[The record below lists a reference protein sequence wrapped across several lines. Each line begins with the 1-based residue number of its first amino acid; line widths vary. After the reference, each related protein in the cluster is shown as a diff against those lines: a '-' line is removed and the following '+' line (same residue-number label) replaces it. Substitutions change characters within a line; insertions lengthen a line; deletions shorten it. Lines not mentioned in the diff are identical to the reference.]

1 LLLDFDDLGIRLDNS
16 EAIAFG
22 PTLPDGRQSLIVAS
36 DNNFN
41 DNQITQFLAFG
52 LDLDTIQ
59 SPTAIVETTSEIN
72 GTQGADQLI
81 GTIDADLINGF
92 DGNDTIAGGLGN
104 DILFGGDGDDI
115 LRGDSNSKS
124 AGGKAGGDDIIY
136 GGSGSDR
143 IGGKSGNDSLYG
155 GRGDD
160 QLWGDA
166 GDDLLSGGLGN
177 DTLTGDNFSNGSG
190 SDTFVLEIGEGTDTI
205 TDFELGTDLIGLGNG
220 LSFGDVSITSD
231 SNNSLINVG
240 DETLAVVLGVTTLA
254 ERDLVIL

>member
-1 LLLDFDDLGIRLDNS
+1 M
-16 EAIAFG
+16 A
-22 PTLPDGRQSLIVAS
+22 
-36 DNNFN
+36 
-41 DNQITQFLAFG
+41 
-52 LDLDTIQ
+52 
-59 SPTAIVETTSEIN
+59 
-72 GTQGADQLI
+72 QGADQLI

-92 DGNDTIAGGLGN
+92 GGNDTIAGALGN
-104 DILFGGDGDDI
+104 DILFGGNGDDI
-115 LRGDSNSKS
+115 LRGDNNSRS
-124 AGGKAGGDDIIY
+124 PDGKAGGDDIIY

-155 GRGDD
+155 GFGDD

-205 TDFELGTDLIGLGNG
+205 TDFELGTDFIGLGNG
-220 LSFGDVSITSD
+220 LSFGEVSITSD

-240 DETLAVVLGVTTLA
+240 DGTLAVVLGVTTLA
-254 ERDLVIL
+254 ERDFVIL